1 MSEEL
6 EKLTKEEIAHNYSKL
21 SHSID
26 LIDGLIAGTERELY
40 STEEKKE
47 CMSRNVEHL
56 EIMKAQ
62 DYWTDEDFTAVDKA
76 ITDGKKYIG

>member
-1 MSEEL
+1 MSEE
-6 EKLTKEEIAHNYSKL
+6 LTKEEIAHNYTLL
-21 SHSID
+21 SDCIN
-26 LIDGLIAGTERELY
+26 LINNIIAGKDNLLY
-40 STEEKKE
+40 TTDEKKQ
-47 CMSRNVEHL
+47 CVARNVEHL